1 MKSEKDEIIIEE
13 FKTSTKKTAEI
24 GRRKVEGN
32 YIILTAF
39 CIVFLAAIL
48 AGMFLLDLSVVFVC
62 VILVLESLIGICL
75 HDMPIWVHGLEV
87 LISIVAGVIFGQ
99 TVFMVIG
106 AGIYIAAILALHF
119 SHYEKGTL

>member
-1 MKSEKDEIIIEE
+1 MKSEKEEIVIEE
-13 FKTSTKKTAEI
+13 FKTSTKRTAES
-24 GRRKVEGN
+24 GRRKAEGN
-32 YIILTAF
+32 YVILTAF
-39 CIVFLAAIL
+39 CLVFLAAVL
-48 AGMFLLDLSVVFVC
+48 AGMFLLNLSVVLVC

-106 AGIYIAAILALHF
+106 AVIYIAAILALHF
-119 SHYEKGTL
+119 INHEKETL

>member
-87 LISIVAGVIFGQ
+87 LISIVAGVIFRQ
-99 TVFMVIG
+99 PVFMVIG

-119 SHYEKGTL
+119 IHYEKGTL